1 MHRLFLLL
9 LSFISMGTVFAADY
23 SPFNRD
29 AYLTSSFAENRGSR
43 YHAGIDYSTEME
55 EGWPILAPEDGE
67 IQDIKVSPF
76 GYGKVLYFKGK
87 SGMLWVFAHLSEFN
101 ESIQQL
107 VDRRQSSERRNDV
120 SIILPD
126 LDRVKKGDTLAFSG
140 STGIG
145 APHLHIETRIT
156 KDKIISPC
164 QYGVQCLDTIAPFIL
179 GAAAWRNTQVVLTDE
194 QSLQN
199 GCLAVPNEDTPLR
212 LAFKIVDYSRYPLEN
227 PMSIRRIE
235 LKVEKRSLYK
245 RIKDTLSFNS
255 MLKIRDELLWAEEVD
270 TAGDWHLMLGA
281 LPTERTIRLE
291 VEDYSGNVSFRDFT
305 LQPSCSTETKVKYFK
320 QQDSIL
326 FTFLS
331 RAYLNLG
338 ECSKAQFELKD
349 SQNKTLAYDLCTLY
363 PQTETPVAHFFEKF
377 PTGSKILVKP
387 NTGRNNREI
396 FLYPLNKE
404 LQSKIEFQ
412 EPFFFSSKIKG
423 LKNRYIKQVIA
434 IQETKKDSVSSIEFH
449 PKGLQFFQGWH
460 LCFDSTYIKN
470 PIFWLGET
478 SREWFVFSKQTKEKN
493 KRCIKTNEL
502 RDIASIQDSIPP
514 APGVPYFKNEKL
526 RIPVIE
532 QYAGIRNGNS
542 FKVNSLEEP
551 WITAEYDSDP
561 KELVIKKELLPPAG
575 DSISVFMQDVLGNAK
590 TYSIII
596 PE

>member
-1 MHRLFLLL
+1 MQHLFLLL

-29 AYLTSSFAENRGSR
+29 AYLTSSFAESRGSR
-43 YHAGIDYSTEME
+43 YHAGIDFSTEME
-55 EGWPILAPEDGE
+55 EGWPIFAPEDGE

-76 GYGKVLYFKGK
+76 GYGKVIYFKGD
-87 SGMLWVFAHLSEFN
+87 SGKLWVFAHLSSFN
-101 ESIQQL
+101 ESIENL
-107 VDRRQSSERRNDV
+107 VAHRQASERRNDV

-126 LDRVKKGDTLAFSG
+126 LDRIKKGDTLAYSG

-145 APHLHIETRIT
+145 APHLHVETRIT
-156 KDKIISPC
+156 RNKIVSPC
-164 QYGVQCLDTIAPFIL
+164 QNGVQCLDTIAPFIL
-179 GAAAWRNTQVVLTDE
+179 GAAAWRNHEVIMTDE

-199 GCLAVPNEDTPLR
+199 GCLAVPNEDKPLK
-212 LAFKIVDYSRYPLEN
+212 LAFKIVDYSRTPLEN

-235 LKVEKRSLYK
+235 LKVGKRSLYK
-245 RIKDTLSFNS
+245 RVKNVLSYS
-255 MLKIRDELLWAEEVD
+255 TMLKIRDELLWAEEAD

-291 VEDYSGNVSFRDFT
+291 VEDFSGNVSFRDFT
-305 LQPSCSTETKVKYFK
+305 LQPSCSTNTKTSYFK

-331 RAYLNLG
+331 RAFLNLS
-338 ECSKAQFELKD
+338 ECSKAQFELKNA
-349 SQNKTLAYDLCTLY
+349 QNKTLATNLCHVY
-363 PQTETPVAHFFEKF
+363 PNIETPISLFFEKY
-377 PTGSKILVKP
+377 PSAAKIYVKRFD
-387 NTGRNNREI
+387 GKGNREI
-396 FLYPLNKE
+396 LLFPLNGE
-404 LQSKIEFQ
+404 LKSKIEIQKPYFLTS
-412 EPFFFSSKIKG
+412 EIKG
-423 LKNRYIKQVIA
+423 LKNKYIKQVIA
-434 IQETKKDSVSSIEFH
+434 IQETVKDSIASIEFH
-449 PKGLQFFQGWH
+449 PKGLQFFKNWH
-460 LCFDSTYIKN
+460 LCFDSIYIKN

-478 SREWFVFSKQTKEKN
+478 SREWFVFSKQIKEKN
-493 KRCIKTNEL
+493 KRCIKTYEL
-502 RDIASIQDSIPP
+502 RDIASIPDSMPP
-514 APGVPYFKNEKL
+514 APGVPYFKNERL

-542 FKVNSLEEP
+542 FKVRSLEEP